1 MESMKYKFLG
11 VIVLFALLNVR
22 TRADCNR
29 SEKSIMYE
37 ECVFDTLYPVF
48 RGVAGVYRFMPKIG
62 WAILEGRTWSQ
73 KALRVL
79 GAGGGAPM
87 FPYVPNYE
95 RNGGLAA
102 LNEGRFAH
110 NTEYVDDYKY
120 DVRGRLR
127 ALKGYA
133 DSLRRCGTFNV
144 EAESARLAARLSA
157 FRDTAKVLPPIFAT
171 IMTEFDGDIRR
182 YTDHLF
188 GHSAVT
194 SRRAFRKLLRRPT
207 MRRMARDP
215 GFQFVVSK
223 LVYQTWEQQG
233 RPMPSGELGN
243 QPFIL
248 TTMGR

>member
-1 MESMKYKFLG
+1 
-11 VIVLFALLNVR
+11 
-22 TRADCNR
+22 
-29 SEKSIMYE
+29 MYE

-62 WAILEGRTWSQ
+62 WAILDGKTWSQ

-79 GAGGGAPM
+79 GVGGGAPM

-95 RNGGLAA
+95 RDGGLAA

-127 ALKGYA
+127 ALRGYA
-133 DSLRRCGTFNV
+133 DSLRRCGTFDV

-194 SRRAFRKLLRRPT
+194 RVRCVEAGLPDLGTTRTSHAFRRVGQSAFHPDHDGEMNRRVAARHPAVGVGET
-207 MRRMARDP
+207 MSETRYDK
-215 GFQFVVSK
+215 V
-223 LVYQTWEQQG
+223 
-233 RPMPSGELGN
+233 
-243 QPFIL
+243 
-248 TTMGR
+248 